1 MNPEQSPTKTI
12 ESSPVLFAGNLFE
25 QYQLFVEETAR
36 ISDRRHST
44 SNLFLSVNSV
54 LVGAIALLL
63 QQSGGKGG
71 LFLLFLAF
79 LLVAAGTVLCILW
92 MQLLLKYAKRLRK
105 RFTFLSNLEK
115 ANPSLLLSVFSN
127 KDLGSES
134 FSHLEARIPVVF
146 LGAYILA
153 VVGTLA
159 ILFDWLSFLARLLPQ

>member
-1 MNPEQSPTKTI
+1 MNPQQSPATTI

-54 LVGAIALLL
+54 LVGAVALLI

-71 LFLLFLAF
+71 SFLLFLAF
-79 LLVAAGTVLCILW
+79 LLVAAGSVLCILW
-92 MQLLLKYAKRLRK
+92 MQFLLKYAKRLRK
-105 RFTFLSNLEK
+105 RFTYLSNLERD
-115 ANPSLLLSVFSN
+115 NPSLLLRVFSN
-127 KDLGSES
+127 KELSSES
-134 FSHLEARIPVVF
+134 FSHLEARIPIVF
-146 LGAYILA
+146 LATYIVA

-159 ILFDWLSFLARLLPQ
+159 IIFGWLSSLGSLLPH

>member
-1 MNPEQSPTKTI
+1 MDPQQSPTKPI
-12 ESSPVLFAGNLFE
+12 ESSPVIFAGSLFE

-54 LVGAIALLL
+54 LVGAVALLI
-63 QQSGGKGG
+63 QQSGGEGG
-71 LFLLFLAF
+71 RFLLFLAF

-105 RFTFLSNLEK
+105 RFIFLSKLETTY
-115 ANPSLLLSVFSN
+115 PSLLLRVFSN
-127 KDLGSES
+127 EELFSES

-146 LGAYILA
+146 LATYVIA
-153 VVGTLA
+153 VTGTLSS
-159 ILFDWLSFLARLLPQ
+159 LFGWLNFLASLFPR